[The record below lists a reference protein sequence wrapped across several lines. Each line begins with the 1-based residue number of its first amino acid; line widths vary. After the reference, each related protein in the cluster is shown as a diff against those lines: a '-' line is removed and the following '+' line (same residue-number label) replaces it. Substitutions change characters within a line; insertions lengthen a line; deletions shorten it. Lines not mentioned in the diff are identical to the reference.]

1 MLANIEKYFSYYE
14 MPVILF
20 EFQHITMYKTNKFDN
35 DLTFYLFSYIIDIS
49 K

>member
-20 EFQHITMYKTNKFDN
+20 EFQHITMYKTNNDN
-35 DLTFYLFSYIIDIS
+35 VLTFYLFSHIINIS